1 MSLGF
6 SISGASDEQDVLS
19 SWGELGQLI
28 KSQALTLGSEDSLSG
43 FVGESKSTNSKSLWD
58 VQKSG
63 IVSYRSNNGKNSRV
77 ELGLSFSNWSL
88 IVRKGAGNS

>member
-19 SWGELGQLI
+19 SWGELSQLI
-28 KSQALTLGSEDSLSG
+28 KSEALTLGGKDSLPG
-43 FVGESKSTNSKSLWD
+43 FVGESKSTNSKSLLD

-63 IVSYRSNNGKNSRV
+63 IVSYRSNNGKNSGV
-77 ELGLSFSNWSL
+77 ELGLSLRNWSL